1 MESTLTKIADAE
13 KVYQKIKRI
22 AFEIAEDNYDETE
35 IVLAGICKATEGYV
49 FAELLYKELSK
60 ISKAHI
66 LLTHIE
72 LDKNDP
78 GNSVVEL
85 NLTEEE
91 KNVIHKGKQTKLH
104 NRLAWTRYYLK
115 MKGYIENSDK
125 SNYVL
130 TEKGKDRID
139 NL

>member
-60 ISKAHI
+60 ISKIIVQEFLEPLLPLRQQGFLLVELLGI
-66 LLTHIE
+66 L
-72 LDKNDP
+72 
-78 GNSVVEL
+78 NSVHL
-85 NLTEEE
+85 HAFSLS
-91 KNVIHKGKQTKLH
+91 HKHTH
-104 NRLAWTRYYLK
+104 T
-115 MKGYIENSDK
+115 
-125 SNYVL
+125 
-130 TEKGKDRID
+130 
-139 NL
+139 